1 MDDRWERIRK
11 RLRHA
16 GALVREFYIAPHRGV
31 VARAK
36 RDEDDLFMLLVFSE
50 MMGVPNPASFYTLEL
65 QPLMMERFH
74 EWHTRMGMERSPLDG
89 FRCC

>member
-1 MDDRWERIRK
+1 MTGVKSLWQ
-11 RLRHA
+11 RLREA
-16 GALVREFYIAPHRGV
+16 GDLVREFYVAPHRGV

-65 QPLMMERFH
+65 QPILYDRFH
-74 EWHTRMGMERSPLDG
+74 EWHTRMGMEKSPLEG